1 MFYPTNDYLITS
13 SGSISIVEVPAISVI
28 LSMGHPGEGVV
39 AVHDL
44 TLENPYGFWS
54 PYFVHIGALVKNK
67 QLDLL
72 ILYLLLHFFLLF
84 TKFTVFAIF
93 MKIFG
98 GSCRIGWTCSIIFP
112 RAWGTRV
119 VQSAG
124 QESSW

>member
-1 MFYPTNDYLITS
+1 M
-13 SGSISIVEVPAISVI
+13 VEVPAISVI

-72 ILYLLLHFFLLF
+72 ILYLLLHFLF
-84 TKFTVFAIF
+84 
-93 MKIFG
+93 
-98 GSCRIGWTCSIIFP
+98 
-112 RAWGTRV
+112 V
-119 VQSAG
+119 VY
-124 QESSW
+124 

>member
-13 SGSISIVEVPAISVI
+13 SGSISMVEVPAISVI

-72 ILYLLLHFFLLF
+72 ILYLLLHFLF
-84 TKFTVFAIF
+84 
-93 MKIFG
+93 
-98 GSCRIGWTCSIIFP
+98 
-112 RAWGTRV
+112 V
-119 VQSAG
+119 VY
-124 QESSW
+124 